1 MAFIKNDVTE
11 DELERLFDKNDTRG
25 FVNKEENGDNNEDEL
40 ISPELDIKKDTES
53 ISVKTKDY
61 QKQDTHTITKA
72 EEKRKEEKLLQSSS
86 DELLKLTG
94 NVTKNV
100 FSEIAK
106 VRQKA
111 QLEAYKQAQAKIP
124 VVQPDAK
131 IKLRGNEDQCNF
143 HVYVPKQMIDSDHMM
158 TCCKY
163 CSEFKVFE
171 MSQWLKYQLENKEF
185 I

>member
-1 MAFIKNDVTE
+1 MAFVKNDVTE
-11 DELERLFDKNDTRG
+11 DELERLFDKNDTKG
-25 FVNKEENGDNNEDEL
+25 FVEEDNGDDEL
-40 ISPELDIKKDTES
+40 LSPELDIKKGSET
-53 ISVKTKDY
+53 ITVQTKDY
-61 QKQDTHTITKA
+61 QKQEVHVPSKA
-72 EEKRKEEKLLQSSS
+72 EEKREEERLLKSSS
-86 DELLKLTG
+86 DELLKVTG
-94 NVTKNV
+94 NVSKNV

-124 VVQPDAK
+124 VIQKDAK
-131 IKLRGNEDQCNF
+131 IKLRGSENQCSF
-143 HVYVPKQMIDSDHMM
+143 HVYVPKQMIDNDHMM

>member
-1 MAFIKNDVTE
+1 MAFVKNDVTE
-11 DELERLFDKNDTRG
+11 DELERLFDKNDTKG
-25 FVNKEENGDNNEDEL
+25 FVKEDNSNNDEL
-40 ISPELDIKKDTES
+40 LPPELDIKKES
-53 ISVKTKDY
+53 ETVTVQTKDY
-61 QKQDTHTITKA
+61 QKQEVHVPSKA
-72 EEKRKEEKLLQSSS
+72 EEKRNEEKLLQSSS
-86 DELLKLTG
+86 DELLKVTG
-94 NVTKNV
+94 NVSKNV

-124 VVQPDAK
+124 IIQKDAK
-131 IKLRGNEDQCNF
+131 IKLRGNEDQCGF
-143 HVYVPKQMIDSDHMM
+143 HVYVPRQMIDGDHMM